1 MKTNSKRAVLIALLV
16 AAAVVLTAC
25 QANTSTTTATTAP
38 TASTA
43 LTATTAQTAE
53 PVTAP
58 AEAPVGTTDAEIP
71 DKTFTLEE
79 LAQFDGQK
87 GRAAYVAVD
96 GVVYD
101 VTNVPAWKGGLHAG
115 GSIRAGGDMTETI
128 KRDPHGPENLEAA
141 VFVGRMAE

>member
-16 AAAVVLTAC
+16 AVAVVLTAC
-25 QANTSTTTATTAP
+25 QANTPTTTATTAP
-38 TASTA
+38 A
-43 LTATTAQTAE
+43 ATTAQTAE
-53 PVTAP
+53 PVSAP

-79 LAQFDGQK
+79 LAQFDGQE

-128 KRDPHGPENLEAA
+128 KRAPHGPENLEAA
-141 VFVGRMAE
+141 VVVGRMAE

>member
-16 AAAVVLTAC
+16 AVAVVLTAC
-25 QANTSTTTATTAP
+25 QANTPTTTATTAP
-38 TASTA
+38 A
-43 LTATTAQTAE
+43 ATTAQTAE
-53 PVTAP
+53 PVSAP

-79 LAQFDGQK
+79 LAQFDGQE

-115 GSIRAGGDMTETI
+115 GSIRAGGDMTVTI
-128 KRDPHGPENLEAA
+128 KRAPNGPENLEAA
-141 VFVGRMAE
+141 VVVGRMAE